1 MIACQWRHCA
11 IEARLGSRELSGKK
25 RGRVDMPCSLCHPAW
40 APVPCDNQSMK
51 RRTIGHYEFIR
62 KIGAGG
68 SGVVYLA
75 TDTLLQRPVVL
86 KLLKRGA
93 LSLEQVRATQLR
105 EARLASAIDHP
116 NVCAIYDVGEAPS
129 ESGGED
135 EAYIVMQYIPGKSL
149 DKVIAEGPASLQLV
163 LSAGIQIADGLS
175 AAHLLGIFHRDLKP
189 ANVMLTDGGLIKI
202 LDFALARQLAL
213 DEADFDPASPGR
225 RMPPNPEATYTARGG
240 TIAYMAPEQFVTGRS
255 SVQSDVFA
263 LGLIL
268 YELVSGRHPFHR
280 ADQPDF
286 QTIRAIQFSDPPNL
300 REIVPDLPVE
310 LESLVLRCLEKQ
322 PSSRFASAADVREG
336 LRTVMKTLQLDSVG
350 MPGDSISQLPT
361 QGRLDLET
369 PEEEKRATGILSMLA
384 ERFRESGATAAAKQN
399 SIVVL
404 PFINFGNSVV
414 VDAEKAPAPLYGYA
428 LADAIAARLARMTSL
443 VVRPSSSLMTIPAQQ
458 LDPLSIGRKLL
469 VRFVL
474 AGNFM
479 RSDAGFDLN
488 WQLLD
493 IPSQSVRAGGSINVA
508 SMDLI
513 SVQTEICN
521 EVFSTLQG
529 YGDLQHTTVEGTRD
543 TVPSLSQGLS
553 EDYLQARAVLSSF
566 MSRTGSLDDLNRARG
581 LFEVVLK
588 QDEKYAPAWSGL
600 GITHL
605 QYARHGL
612 GGQMH
617 VIEARRAF
625 DKALLLDPGSVEANL
640 YRVYMLLSRG
650 EKESARHGIE
660 HLLTTAAND
669 WNVHLVAGLTLRI
682 DGLYDEA
689 LEQFNISLRL
699 NPANAAIIYNHRA
712 RVYQYQNQLELAGD
726 EIEKGLTLEPRQPL
740 LRISL
745 GYQQM
750 RLGDLA
756 RAVETLEGV
765 VSDEASLRIV
775 FPTIALCY
783 VQLGDRKKAAS
794 FILEETLAAAEADGE
809 MAYRLATY
817 FAVDGDE
824 SEALHWLRR
833 AIYLGNENYPWFSK
847 NPAWRNLVGH
857 SDFERILEDLKKSY
871 RRNQR
876 NWKRLL
882 AQVRD

>member
-1 MIACQWRHCA
+1 
-11 IEARLGSRELSGKK
+11 
-25 RGRVDMPCSLCHPAW
+25 
-40 APVPCDNQSMK
+40 MK
-51 RRTIGHYEFIR
+51 
-62 KIGAGG
+62 A
-68 SGVVYLA
+68 
-75 TDTLLQRPVVL
+75 
-86 KLLKRGA
+86 
-93 LSLEQVRATQLR
+93 
-105 EARLASAIDHP
+105 
-116 NVCAIYDVGEAPS
+116 
-129 ESGGED
+129 
-135 EAYIVMQYIPGKSL
+135 M
-149 DKVIAEGPASLQLV
+149 
-163 LSAGIQIADGLS
+163 
-175 AAHLLGIFHRDLKP
+175 
-189 ANVMLTDGGLIKI
+189 
-202 LDFALARQLAL
+202 
-213 DEADFDPASPGR
+213 
-225 RMPPNPEATYTARGG
+225 
-240 TIAYMAPEQFVTGRS
+240 
-255 SVQSDVFA
+255 
-263 LGLIL
+263 
-268 YELVSGRHPFHR
+268 
-280 ADQPDF
+280 
-286 QTIRAIQFSDPPNL
+286 
-300 REIVPDLPVE
+300 
-310 LESLVLRCLEKQ
+310 
-322 PSSRFASAADVREG
+322 
-336 LRTVMKTLQLDSVG
+336 QLDAVG
-350 MPGDSISQLPT
+350 MPGDAASQVPT
-361 QGRLDLET
+361 QGRLELDS
-369 PEEEKRATGILSMLA
+369 PEEEKRTAGILSMLA
-384 ERFRESGATAAAKQN
+384 ERFRESGATATSKQN

-404 PFINFGNSVV
+404 PFINFGAATGNGDS
-414 VDAEKAPAPLYGYA
+414 APSPLYGYA
-428 LADAIAARLARMTSL
+428 LADAIAARLARMSSL
-443 VVRPSSSLMTIPAQQ
+443 VVRPSSSLMSIPAPQ
-458 LDPLSIGRKLL
+458 LDPLAIGKKLL

-479 RSDAGFDLN
+479 RSAAGFDLN

-493 IPSQSVRAGGSINVA
+493 IPTQSVRAGGSISVP
-508 SMDLI
+508 SFDLI

-529 YGDLQHTTVEGTRD
+529 VGDLQNAAVSSEGPRD
-543 TVPSLSQGLS
+543 SSTSLTDDLS
-553 EDYLQARAVLSSF
+553 EEYLQARAVLSSF

-581 LFEVVLK
+581 LFEDVIK
-588 QDEKYAPAWSGL
+588 QNASYAAAWSGL

-617 VIEARRAF
+617 VLEARRSF
-625 DKALLLDPGSVEANL
+625 DKALELDSGSVEANL

-660 HLLTTAAND
+660 HLLQSAAND

-682 DGLYDEA
+682 DGLYEEA
-689 LEQFNISLRL
+689 LDQFNTSLRL

-712 RVYQYQNQLELAGD
+712 RVYQYQNQLELAAD
-726 EIEKGLTLEPRQPL
+726 EIQKGLTLEPRQPL

-750 RLGDLA
+750 RQGDLKK
-756 RAVETLEGV
+756 AVETLERV
-765 VSDEASLRIV
+765 ISDEASLRIV

-871 RRNQR
+871 RRNQK

-882 AQVRD
+882 AQVRDVMQA